1 MPPKAKKQLF
11 IAKHQQQFGLVIKAR
26 DAATA
31 TVTSVACR
39 FCITFGK
46 EEEVGRK
53 RKATSNVKY
62 FESFRT
68 DNHLSHLQGQHS
80 LKWEEYQRIHTSDE
94 REAFFTNREIP
105 FIATL
110 DAHFESERPLQ
121 FLINKDIVD
130 IIIGDLLFHP
140 DDVEGIS
147 HTRALTLFK
156 LAVDKED
163 NRDPEQRPVD
173 NYVVTVKMTQRFN
186 LCVRYIACG
195 AMF

>member
-1 MPPKAKKQLF
+1 MSSISNPSGPTTTYPSSRTALF
-11 IAKHQQQFGLVIKAR
+11 EG
-26 DAATA
+26 
-31 TVTSVACR
+31 
-39 FCITFGK
+39 
-46 EEEVGRK
+46 
-53 RKATSNVKY
+53 
-62 FESFRT
+62 
-68 DNHLSHLQGQHS
+68 
-80 LKWEEYQRIHTSDE
+80 EEYQRIHTSDE

-130 IIIGDLLFHP
+130 IIIGDLRFYP
-140 DDVEGIS
+140 DDVEGIL

-156 LAVDKED
+156 LAVDEED
-163 NRDPEQRPVD
+163 SRDPEQRSVD

-195 AMF
+195 ATFRMASRLMQATVEESGLAYL